1 MVCRDADN
9 APGAPGL
16 PASARLP
23 VNRCNL
29 PAVIL
34 GSLTFQAHPVALR
47 LDGVAELHRALLL
60 TLAEL
65 STPAERALRFRE
77 YMTANFRLD
86 HLEEAGYEA
95 GGRGR
100 RGRSR
105 ADYLRMLR
113 GWLFDADGREA
124 AVLKSWVESRFGL
137 LPRSHQ
143 GPLGDF
149 GGPNYQAFLAARSQG
164 LYNTNALESQLDL
177 LYTYSQY
184 ELAVRDPAGR
194 PLTLY
199 RGLNRL
205 EGHEVLCRPARRE
218 AVLLLNNLNSFTAN
232 RERACEFGDTLLEAQ
247 VPPAKVLFF
256 PGLLPDL
263 LRGEEEHLVIG
274 GLYRVRLVS

>member
-1 MVCRDADN
+1 MPCRDSDKGTEPPAL
-9 APGAPGL
+9 PG
-16 PASARLP
+16 SARLP
-23 VNRCNL
+23 INRCNL

-34 GSLTFQAHPVALR
+34 GGLTFQQHPVPLR
-47 LDGVAELHRALLL
+47 LDGVAELHRALFQ
-60 TLAEL
+60 TLAGL
-65 STPAERALRFRE
+65 AMPAQRAQRFRD

-86 HLEEAGYEA
+86 HLEEVGYDA
-95 GGRGR
+95 AVR
-100 RGRSR
+100 RGRDR

-177 LYTYSQY
+177 LYSYCQY
-184 ELAVRDPAGR
+184 ELAARDPAGQH
-194 PLTLY
+194 LTLY
-199 RGLNRL
+199 RGVNRL
-205 EGHEVLCRPARRE
+205 EGHEVLGRPTRRE
-218 AVLLLNNLNSFTAN
+218 AVLLFNNLNSFTAN
-232 RERACEFGDTLLEAQ
+232 QERACELGDTILEAP
-247 VPPAKVLFF
+247 VPLAKILFF
-256 PGLLPDL
+256 PGLLPDR